1 MENNIELKKVLKL
14 KDLVFYGM
22 IMMVLIAPMAVY
34 GEIEHASEGMTPLV
48 YIVGMI
54 CMLFTALSYKSMS
67 EEFPIGGS
75 VYAYVQHGVNHHVGF
90 IAGWMILLDY
100 IFVPALLYVLVS
112 QICAATF
119 PGVPAIVW
127 VIGFIVINCVIN
139 IRGVEYTAGA
149 DLILFI
155 IELVTVVIFIIAGI
169 RFVLNGGGTGAF
181 VADPIYQPGKI
192 NLNFI
197 ASACTIAALSFLG
210 FDGISTLAGEAVNP
224 KKDIGKAI
232 IISLLCISLIF
243 VIETYVAC
251 LILPDWESTALGDGF
266 YDAAALAVGEWFRI
280 ALVFIT
286 ILAAGIA
293 NTLVAQSSAARLLYS
308 MGRDRVMPPIFGKL
322 HPKYKTPYMGI
333 LILAGF
339 SFIITLI
346 IPPATLTR
354 LVTLGAMSSF
364 IMLNAAVF
372 IYFIIRKKRTDIK
385 GILKYGLLPI
395 IGVFILCYIFTG
407 FDKVSYIVGGAWLVI
422 GILIGAIQSKGYKIV
437 PEGFKNIEM

>member
-1 MENNIELKKVLKL
+1 MENNVELKKVLKL

-354 LVTLGAMSSF
+354 LVNLGAMSSF

>member
-1 MENNIELKKVLKL
+1 MENNVELKKVLKL

-354 LVTLGAMSSF
+354 LVNLGAMSSF

-372 IYFIIRKKRTDIK
+372 IYFIIRKKRNDIK
-385 GILKYGLLPI
+385 GILKYGLLPL

>member
-354 LVTLGAMSSF
+354 LVNLGAMSSF

-385 GILKYGLLPI
+385 GILKYGLLPL

>member
-354 LVTLGAMSSF
+354 LVNLGAMSSF